1 MYIMNILSLLS
12 YSDVCLDREFL
23 EFVKNYNQTPVSDG
37 IKEISNRNQETKDID
52 EILRVQKKK
61 ERVYY
66 IMATITAIAGLISL
80 LVILTIQNSFIPVE
94 VCDEE
99 VYMSEPDGGLIPEEQ
114 NRHKCDYLLYCNNS
128 SQINFIELKGANI
141 SAKSGYNPYSQI
153 IDTVKFFKE
162 DEDLKSI
169 VDRKMEKHAFIV
181 SPGRQKIPRGSEIME
196 RQLWKALMQDGTK
209 REINEI
215 IHYVKVTRSDRYSN
229 NKGQIICSPGNPVK
243 IPFQN

>member
-1 MYIMNILSLLS
+1 MAKRNKSRGKKKSFQKEAKILSENAEHKTESLFGKYDNKFELLKKGEKKH
-12 YSDVCLDREFL
+12 L
-23 EFVKNYNQTPVSDG
+23 
-37 IKEISNRNQETKDID
+37 KD
-52 EILRVQKKK
+52 LK
-61 ERVYY
+61 
-66 IMATITAIAGLISL
+66 S
-80 LVILTIQNSFIPVE
+80 IQNSFIPVE

-99 VYMSEPDGGLIPEEQ
+99 TYMSEPDGGLIPEEQ
-114 NRHKCDYLLYCNNS
+114 TRHKCDYLLYCKNS

-141 SAKSGYNPYSQI
+141 SAKSGYNPYNQI

-162 DEDLKSI
+162 DEDLKSM

-196 RQLWKALMQDGTK
+196 RQLWQVLMQDGTK
-209 REINEI
+209 RKINEI
-215 IHYVKVTRSDRYSN
+215 VHYVKVTKSDRYSN

>member
-1 MYIMNILSLLS
+1 MAKRNKSKGRGKKSFQKEAKILSENAEHKTESLFGKYDNKFELLRKGEKKH
-12 YSDVCLDREFL
+12 L
-23 EFVKNYNQTPVSDG
+23 
-37 IKEISNRNQETKDID
+37 KD
-52 EILRVQKKK
+52 LK
-61 ERVYY
+61 
-66 IMATITAIAGLISL
+66 S
-80 LVILTIQNSFIPVE
+80 IQNSFIPVE

-114 NRHKCDYLLYCNNS
+114 NRHKCDYLLYCKNS

-215 IHYVKVTRSDRYSN
+215 VHYVKVTRSDRYSN